1 MKTASVKILVLC
13 SLAIVLSTPGGFT
26 QDSALT
32 QGLSLKLSPGALLF
46 YGDMSQDDYNPF
58 KKYPNSSKFGIG
70 FGIIKEFKP
79 YLGIQAQLITGNLYS
94 KYEVA
99 DNPSAST
106 YFAGSLTDFSLSAR
120 FDPIHLF
127 KFNNF
132 GFSPYVSVGV
142 ATVAYRSVRRLVEAN
157 TVILPTFGY
166 EDDGVTKSAR
176 QIAMSIPMAV
186 GLSYQISPAF
196 QLELEHS
203 VRLTNTDLLDCL
215 KGSTGMNDFYGFTNL
230 GIRYTIGASLA
241 PSKHQAKSANSGK
254 KVPTETV
261 KVTEPVQAKPLPV
274 TNLFV
279 DCQVPGT
286 IENGQSFDVR
296 IRINK
301 SDYKGGAKLIQK
313 FSDGFTAKDPL
324 MGSGIFSFVNQS
336 VIIEWDHMP
345 ADSILVLTYIV
356 EPDKTIT
363 GSQTIS
369 GRLEY
374 QQPDGT
380 KTVHFNKTLFVNA
393 PKQVETPPVIKPAE
407 NGVNIQKA
415 KTVQGIEF
423 RVQCGAFRDSRQA
436 PSELAAKYGIT
447 DLIQEEYT
455 DGWYKYTVG
464 SFKTYEEAGKF
475 RDAFIKRTKI
485 LSAFIVAYR
494 DGKRLANIKDALR

>member
-1 MKTASVKILVLC
+1 MKQKSIKKMILC
-13 SLAIVLSTPGGFT
+13 SLAIVLSTSGAFT

-58 KKYPNSSKFGIG
+58 IKYPNSSKFGIG
-70 FGIIKEFKP
+70 FGIIKQFKP
-79 YLGIQAQLITGNLYS
+79 YLGIQAQLVTGNLYS

-106 YFAGSLTDFSLSAR
+106 YFSGSLTDFSISAR
-120 FDPIHLF
+120 FDPIYLF
-127 KFNNF
+127 KFKNY
-132 GFSPYVSVGV
+132 GFSPYLSVGI
-142 ATVAYRSVRRLVEAN
+142 ATVAYRSVRRLVESN

-176 QIAMSIPMAV
+176 QIAMSVPMAV

-196 QLELEHS
+196 QVELEHS
-203 VRLTNTDLLDCL
+203 LRLTNTDLLDCL
-215 KGSTGMNDFYGFTNL
+215 KGSTEMNDFYGFTSL

-241 PSKHQAKSANSGK
+241 PSKHQAKTGK
-254 KVPTETV
+254 SV
-261 KVTEPVQAKPLPV
+261 KAVSTEPVKVVEPAVVKTLPV

-279 DCQVPGT
+279 DCQVPEA
-286 IENGQSFDVR
+286 IENGQSFNVR

-301 SDYKGGAKLIQK
+301 SDYKGPAKLIQK

-356 EPDKTIT
+356 DLAKTVT

-369 GRLEY
+369 GRMEY
-374 QQPDGT
+374 QQPDGS
-380 KTVHFNKTLFVNA
+380 KTVYFNKTLFVNA
-393 PKQVETPPVIKPAE
+393 AKQVEAPAVVKTVE
-407 NGVNIQKA
+407 TAGNIQKA
-415 KTVQGIEF
+415 HVVQGIEF
-423 RVQCGAFRDSRQA
+423 RIQCGAFRDNRQA
-436 PSELAAKYGIT
+436 PSELAAKYGINE
-447 DLIQEEYT
+447 LIQEEYI

-464 SFKTYEEAGKF
+464 SFKTYEEAGQF

-494 DGKRLANIKDALR
+494 DGKRLANINEALR